1 MKCPLLAAVPA
12 LLVVPSLALAQA
24 PAAPSQPAQS
34 NLEAGG
40 LRPPEAVDSTPPPDP
55 NAATPEKELARA
67 DEEDAGRGLSWL
79 WLNVEVGG
87 QHLGLQTL
95 KSNDLVDPALVK
107 TTQTGPVY
115 GAGAGVRILVFTMGA
130 RFRLSPMSE
139 WQLWTLDAEG
149 GLRIPIGNLEPY
161 FTVGAGYA
169 AIGSFSADA
178 PASSKADVKGV
189 NARLGGG
196 LDYYLSNTFSLGA
209 SFTGEVLFLSRSA
222 VSGAGD
228 SSSGNEAA
236 VYAKD
241 GSSIGLGTT
250 LTAVAGLHF

>member
-1 MKCPLLAAVPA
+1 MKCSLLAAVPA
-12 LLVVPSLALAQA
+12 LMAFSSLAVAQQ
-24 PAAPSQPAQS
+24 PAAPTQS

-40 LRPPEAVDSTPPPDP
+40 LRPPEAVDSAPPADP
-55 NAATPEKELARA
+55 AAETPEKDLAKA
-67 DEEDAGRGLSWL
+67 DEEDAGRGLEWV

-95 KSNDLVDPALVK
+95 KSNDLVDPKLVK
-107 TTQTGPVY
+107 TTQTGLVY
-115 GAGAGVRILVFTMGA
+115 GVGAGVRILVFTVGA
-130 RFRLSPMSE
+130 RFRLSPLSD

-189 NARLGGG
+189 NARLGAGI
-196 LDYYLSNTFSLGA
+196 DYYLSNTFSVGA
-209 SFTGEVLFLSRSA
+209 NFTGDLLFLSRSA
-222 VSGAGD
+222 VSGASASTSGD
-228 SSSGNEAA
+228 EAA

-250 LTAVAGLHF
+250 LTAVVGMHF